1 MLPADVHLT
10 PAQRAA
16 RRVGSTL
23 LKWRLDALLG
33 VGGTAAVYA
42 GTHHNRSRVALK
54 ILHRELSAIPE
65 LRARF
70 LREAYVANSV
80 GHDGAVQVIDDHLS
94 EDGEPVLVM
103 QLLEGQ
109 SLDALQ
115 AARGVLTP
123 EEALRV
129 ADQILDVLAAAH
141 ARGIVHR
148 DIKPQNIF
156 MLPSGGLKVLDFGV
170 ARLFD
175 GTASMTTT
183 GMLVGTPAFMPP
195 EQAGGRVAEIG
206 PPSDLWA
213 VGATVFTLL
222 TGRFVH
228 EAENAQQHTVRAA
241 VFPARSIAKLRPDL
255 PAPLVEWVDKALA
268 FDIPRRFQTA
278 AEMREALARV
288 LSKLG
293 RASAPGLPAAPDRV
307 PGAPG
312 VAGAVPGS
320 PGGQGPQP
328 ALPVSASGDP
338 GLPPADTAAVARL
351 HGLPPPAPKRQL
363 TAAEKAGVAGVFVV
377 FVLVASLVVHRLAA
391 RPGGPTPAAEDSG
404 RSSGG
409 AALSAWVG
417 VPSAAVHDDPI
428 VPASPPSPDPAP
440 ASSSGA
446 PPKKLQEEARALF
459 DAAEADLRKCAKKL
473 GPKGRMSVDVTF
485 HPDGE
490 TTAQVEI
497 RFARTPTG
505 VCVEEAYRSRRVS
518 PFEGAAVT
526 ATRMITL
533 Q

>member
-1 MLPADVHLT
+1 MSPDVHAT

-33 VGGTAAVYA
+33 VGGTAAVFA

-54 ILHRELSAIPE
+54 ILHRELSSIPE

-80 GHDGAVQVIDDHLS
+80 GHEGAVQVIDDHLS
-94 EDGEPVLVM
+94 EEGEPVLVM

-115 AARGVLTP
+115 TARGVLTP
-123 EEALRV
+123 AEALRI
-129 ADQILDVLAAAH
+129 ADEILDVLAAAH
-141 ARGIVHR
+141 ARGIIHR

-156 MLPSGGLKVLDFGV
+156 ITAAGAVKLLDFGV

-175 GTASMTTT
+175 GTASMTAT
-183 GMLVGTPAFMPP
+183 GVLVGTPAYMPP
-195 EQAGGRVAEIG
+195 EQAGGHLQDIG
-206 PPSDLWA
+206 PPSDLWS

-255 PAPLVEWVDKALA
+255 PAPLVSWVDKALA
-268 FDIPRRFQTA
+268 FEIPRRFQNVG
-278 AEMREALARV
+278 EMRAALARV
-288 LSKLG
+288 
-293 RASAPGLPAAPDRV
+293 RATPGLGAPPSPGPAAPVAAAARAPV
-307 PGAPG
+307 AAPG
-312 VAGAVPGS
+312 WPPQRRPRGRRRSLPVHLSRRPTPRPSRAFTGCRRPRRDGGSRARRRPGS
-320 PGGQGPQP
+320 R
-328 ALPVSASGDP
+328 ACSWCSASWRPSSSTGSP
-338 GLPPADTAAVARL
+338 RARAGLRPRRPRARDRQGRRRSPRGWARRRDRPRVARTHRAPRL
-351 HGLPPPAPKRQL
+351 RRSLRLRPRPPERRESASRRRPARCSRPRR
-363 TAAEKAGVAGVFVV
+363 TRC
-377 FVLVASLVVHRLAA
+377 ASA
-391 RPGGPTPAAEDSG
+391 R
-404 RSSGG
+404 RS
-409 AALSAWVG
+409 
-417 VPSAAVHDDPI
+417 
-428 VPASPPSPDPAP
+428 
-440 ASSSGA
+440 
-446 PPKKLQEEARALF
+446 
-459 DAAEADLRKCAKKL
+459 L

-505 VCVEEAYRSRRVS
+505 VCVEDVYRSKRVS
-518 PFEGAAVT
+518 AFEGPAVT
-526 ATRMITL
+526 VTRMISL

>member
-1 MLPADVHLT
+1 MSADVHTT

-33 VGGTAAVYA
+33 VGGTAAVFA
-42 GTHHNRSRVALK
+42 ATHHNRSRVALK
-54 ILHRELSAIPE
+54 ILHRELASIPE

-94 EDGEPVLVM
+94 EAGEPVLVM

-115 AARGVLTP
+115 TARGVLTP
-123 EEALRV
+123 PEALRI
-129 ADQILDVLAAAH
+129 ADEILDVLGAAH
-141 ARGIVHR
+141 ARGIIHR

-156 MLPSGGLKVLDFGV
+156 ITSAGAVKLLDFGV

-175 GTASMTTT
+175 GTASMTAT
-183 GMLVGTPAFMPP
+183 GVLVGTPAYMPP
-195 EQAGGRVAEIG
+195 EQAGGHLQDIG

-228 EAENAQQHTVRAA
+228 EADNAQQHTVRAA

-255 PAPLVEWVDKALA
+255 PAALVQWVDKALA
-268 FDIPRRFQTA
+268 FEIPRRFQNVG
-278 AEMREALARV
+278 EMRAALARV
-288 LSKLG
+288 RATPGLG
-293 RASAPGLPAAPDRV
+293 APASPGPSGPAAAAAHAHAAVAAPGGPAPSPAGPAPET
-307 PGAPG
+307 A
-312 VAGAVPGS
+312 S
-320 PGGQGPQP
+320 P
-328 ALPVSASGDP
+328 PV
-338 GLPPADTAAVARL
+338 PPADTAAVARI

-363 TAAEKAGVAGVFVV
+363 TRAEMAGIAGVFVV
-377 FVLVASLVVHRLAA
+377 FVLVAALVVHRLAS
-391 RPGGPTPAAEDSG
+391 RTSGPAPAASESA
-404 RSSGG
+404 RSTGA
-409 AALSAWVG
+409 AALSPWVG
-417 VPSAAVHDDPI
+417 APPGSAPGSPDTPGA
-428 VPASPPSPDPAP
+428 ASTDPAP
-440 ASSSGA
+440 ALSGA
-446 PPKKLQEEARALF
+446 PGKRLQEEARALF
-459 DAAEADLRKCAKKL
+459 EAAENEMRPCSKKL
-473 GPKGRMSVDVTF
+473 GPKGRMSVEVTF

-505 VCVEEAYRSRRVS
+505 VCVEDVYRSKRVS
-518 PFEGAAVT
+518 AFEGPAVT
-526 ATRMITL
+526 VTRMISL